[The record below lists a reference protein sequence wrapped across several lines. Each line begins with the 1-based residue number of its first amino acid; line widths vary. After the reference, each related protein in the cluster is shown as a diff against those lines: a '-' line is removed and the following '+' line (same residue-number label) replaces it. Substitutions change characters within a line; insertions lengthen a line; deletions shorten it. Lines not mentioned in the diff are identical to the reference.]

1 MILTTPTIDA
11 IRDTLSGKNYKLIVA
26 SRKQFSSIT
35 IASTISYLE
44 TMYSTTFTWLEDI
57 SGYASLTHRGR
68 DKTAATLATLSN
80 ANLSMK
86 IFKFR

>member
-11 IRDTLSGKNYKLIVA
+11 IRDTLSGENYKLIVA

-44 TMYSTTFTWLEDI
+44 TMYSTTFTWL
-57 SGYASLTHRGR
+57 
-68 DKTAATLATLSN
+68 
-80 ANLSMK
+80 
-86 IFKFR
+86 